1 MISNGLC
8 PSTADRIRGSL
19 VGGAAG
25 DALGY
30 AIEFQSEASIFSR
43 YGAEG
48 ITSYEYDTHR
58 GCALFS
64 DDTQMTLFSAA
75 GILAADT
82 ARAAG
87 REDTSLLKYVCRAYL
102 DWLKTQDYAGFRFR
116 SRKDLQ
122 IPNGVSWI
130 LDIPELFSLR
140 APGNTCLASLRT
152 REGFLRV
159 ETADDPL

>member
-64 DDTQMTLFSAA
+64 DDTQM
-75 GILAADT
+75 
-82 ARAAG
+82 
-87 REDTSLLKYVCRAYL
+87 
-102 DWLKTQDYAGFRFR
+102 
-116 SRKDLQ
+116 
-122 IPNGVSWI
+122 
-130 LDIPELFSLR
+130 R
-140 APGNTCLASLRT
+140 APRAGKTHLSLST
-152 REGFLRV
+152 SAGP
-159 ETADDPL
+159 TWTG